1 MAIHKKTWDDQEA
14 NVEAREWQN
23 CDGSAS
29 ISSRSR
35 ERAASQYCKQK
46 ISNSSEDTYSV
57 YSKWPPKVNH
67 GSELV
72 LDGIPSSSCCLE
84 KLQLDCTSGML
95 ILLPK
100 TAFPSC

>member
-35 ERAASQYCKQK
+35 ERAASQ
-46 ISNSSEDTYSV
+46 
-57 YSKWPPKVNH
+57 
-67 GSELV
+67 
-72 LDGIPSSSCCLE
+72 
-84 KLQLDCTSGML
+84 
-95 ILLPK
+95 
-100 TAFPSC
+100 